1 MRHASFKSSQEVVMR
16 GDEVDPGDM
25 FTTLNLPY
33 VETPTVSYL
42 KVLCQERASTQNFGY
57 RRRVPCSK
65 VRVTESIQEVT
76 VTRASLREY
85 AAKQRERYQ
94 GATRAEKHRLL
105 DEIVAV
111 TGIHRKAAIRLL
123 RRAPRPRA
131 TPGPGG
137 RPREYGPAVAAAAE
151 VLWQASGRIGAHRLH
166 PFVPELLDRLVR
178 CGELV
183 VAPDLDKQLR
193 QASRPT
199 LGRLLAPARAT
210 FPRRGATLTR
220 PGPVLKHEI
229 PIRTFTEW
237 TDARPGFS
245 RSTSSPTVARVPRA
259 SISAP
264 SARWTSRP
272 RGSSWRPSGGRGS
285 GSAAPSTTSWTRL
298 PMPLVGLD
306 SDNGSE
312 FINRSLLEYCRR
324 YGITFTR
331 SRAWKKNDSAHVEQ
345 KNGAVVRQ
353 LIGYDRFASH
363 AAYGSLARVYRL
375 ARLHVNFF
383 QPVEKL
389 VTKTRQGARSR
400 RIYDRAQTPYQRL
413 CAAGVLSLE
422 THRELEA
429 LYQSLNPLQLRR
441 NLEREL
447 DRLWTLAVPD
457 PHRAPGNTQIATPL
471 RTSPP
476 GGS

>member
-1 MRHASFKSSQEVVMR
+1 M
-16 GDEVDPGDM
+16 
-25 FTTLNLPY
+25 
-33 VETPTVSYL
+33 
-42 KVLCQERASTQNFGY
+42 
-57 RRRVPCSK
+57 
-65 VRVTESIQEVT
+65 
-76 VTRASLREY
+76 TRASLREY

-94 GATRAEKHRLL
+94 GAPRAEKHRLL

-210 FPRRGATLTR
+210 FPPRGATITR
-220 PGPVLKHEI
+220 PGPALKHEI

-237 TDARPGFS
+237 TDARPGFLEVDLVAHCGT
-245 RSTSSPTVARVPRA
+245 STEGFYLCTLCAVDIATAWVELEAVWGKGQKRV
-259 SISAP
+259 
-264 SARWTSRP
+264 
-272 RGSSWRPSGGRGS
+272 GGAVDHVR
-285 GSAAPSTTSWTRL
+285 TRL

-312 FINRSLLEYCRR
+312 FINRSLLDYCRR

-345 KNGAVVRQ
+345 QNGAVVRQ

-457 PHRAPGNTQIATPL
+457 PRRAPGNTTMAPPL
-471 RTSPP
+471 LTSPP
-476 GGS
+476 GGA